1 LHPQLQQIENDMALT
16 YALYPLSSL
25 GKRRIKRCF
34 DIVVSLLFACT
45 LFPILFV
52 VIGIIIK
59 LNSKGP
65 IIFKQERNGKNGKVF
80 KCYKF
85 RSMETD
91 SKQLIRFGHF
101 MRRTHIDEF
110 PQFVNVLKGDMSIV
124 GPRPHMVEHTK
135 EYTALIEEYTVRLLV
150 KPGITGWA
158 QIKGYVGDIH
168 TLEDMKGRVKEDI
181 WYIENWSFLLDLK
194 IILRTTLDLFHKNR
208 RKT

>member
-1 LHPQLQQIENDMALT
+1 MALT

-34 DIVVSLLFACT
+34 DVVVSLLFVCT

-91 SKQLIRFGHF
+91 SKQLIRFGYF

-135 EYTALIEEYTVRLLV
+135 EYSALIEEYMLRLLV

-168 TLEDMKGRVKEDI
+168 TLEDMRGRVKEDI

>member
-1 LHPQLQQIENDMALT
+1 MQPQLQQIENDMALT
-16 YALYPLSSL
+16 YASYPLSSL

-34 DIVVSLLFACT
+34 DVVVSLLFVCT
-45 LFPILFV
+45 LFPILFI

-65 IIFKQERNGKNGKVF
+65 IIFKQERNGRNGNVF

-91 SKQLIRFGHF
+91 SKRLIRFGHF

-135 EYTALIEEYTVRLLV
+135 EYSALIEEYMLRLLV

>member
-1 LHPQLQQIENDMALT
+1 MALT

-34 DIVVSLLFACT
+34 DIVVSLLFVCT
-45 LFPILFV
+45 LFPILFI

-65 IIFKQERNGKNGKVF
+65 IIFKQERNGKNGNVF

-91 SKQLIRFGHF
+91 SKQLIRFGYF

-135 EYTALIEEYTVRLLV
+135 EYSALIEEYMLRLLV

-168 TLEDMKGRVKEDI
+168 TLEDMRGRVKEDI

>member
-1 LHPQLQQIENDMALT
+1 MALT

-34 DIVVSLLFACT
+34 DVVVSLLFVCT
-45 LFPILFV
+45 LFPILFI

-65 IIFKQERNGKNGKVF
+65 IIFKQERNGKNGNVF

-91 SKQLIRFGHF
+91 SKQLIRFGYF

-135 EYTALIEEYTVRLLV
+135 EYSALIEEYMLRLLV

-168 TLEDMKGRVKEDI
+168 TLEDMRGRVKEDI

>member
-1 LHPQLQQIENDMALT
+1 MALT

-34 DIVVSLLFACT
+34 DIVVSLLFVCT

-65 IIFKQERNGKNGKVF
+65 IIFKQERNGKNGNVF

-91 SKQLIRFGHF
+91 SKQLIRFGYF

-135 EYTALIEEYTVRLLV
+135 EYSALIEEYTVRLLV

>member
-1 LHPQLQQIENDMALT
+1 MALT

-34 DIVVSLLFACT
+34 DVVVSLLFVCT

-65 IIFKQERNGKNGKVF
+65 IIFKQERNGKNGNVF

-91 SKQLIRFGHF
+91 SKQLIRFGYF

-135 EYTALIEEYTVRLLV
+135 EYSALIEEYMLRLLV

-168 TLEDMKGRVKEDI
+168 TLEDMRGRVKEDI